1 MSAHDTPHPRRGRCR
16 VTPVAG
22 SWQKVGGFDQARNSS
37 ALSCDL
43 RCQGMSPIPTRD
55 TLRKLT
61 DEIVNHELDPV
72 IAAKEALRCGDAD
85 GACQL
90 LLAEAAAGRPPDARL
105 VSRVLP
111 DLSDLDLFPV
121 LVGSC
126 GGDRVEM
133 LLDVVEQD
141 RMSSERDAVALF
153 LAVELLGGSSPP
165 PRLLALLRTRLRRM
179 LGIEASIV
187 LAMTAKALGDKDVL
201 EVAKPWLPM
210 AEAVEAKSIR
220 EQLLRRLATPPLLAL
235 PEKSPPRVISG
246 FTVRRPAPKVGRND
260 PCPCGSGKKYKKCC
274 AEKDA
279 ERAWDPSPMPGLTRS
294 EYLRSAGSEL
304 TSREVDLLRIQE
316 LAELNF
322 PSLST
327 LPLIAALRRALIFH
341 RLDLAE
347 SAMEALSTR
356 TDFPGGG
363 DADGYRAELIHV
375 AVETDNLEFAKRHLD
390 LLHDRKE
397 AFQSDLITIELRS
410 PSEQTLARLEQTAL
424 SGLQE
429 PKGNA
434 LFDLSFALLRGS
446 PALGILVAR
455 ASLSAERPFDSDGL
469 LEVIEEARD
478 RLGLPPGDPAW
489 EIYEQR
495 LDRETA
501 RKVDELVKHG
511 ESAERER
518 LVAEAEGLR
527 EKLRDSK
534 SRIDE
539 LEQRMRVQEASLTRL
554 SADQSSAPPTA
565 PPASAP
571 LPADEEER
579 RRLRAKLAELKLLLA
594 ERNAE
599 RTTLRRQLA
608 KMHETL
614 ATEEKTAEHAP
625 EPREDEPSEEA
636 AVGTPSTLLV
646 PHFSASCEES
656 LRQLPSVI
664 ARKAL
669 FIITSLASLDSATWR
684 QVKRMVT
691 ASTPLLSCRIGI
703 HHRAVFRVE
712 EGHLTVL
719 SIFHRKDLDTAV
731 KRYG

>member
-1 MSAHDTPHPRRGRCR
+1 MPSRRTFSPEPDEER
-16 VTPVAG
+16 
-22 SWQKVGGFDQARNSS
+22 SYNSV
-37 ALSCDL
+37 
-43 RCQGMSPIPTRD
+43 MNT
-55 TLRKLT
+55 
-61 DEIVNHELDPV
+61 
-72 IAAKEALRCGDAD
+72 IAARAATVERNTKETQITVAINLDGTGKADLQTGVPFLDHMLDQLARHGMMDVTVHARGD
-85 GACQL
+85 L
-90 LLAEAAAGRPPDARL
+90 HIDAHHT
-105 VSRVLP
+105 
-111 DLSDLDLFPV
+111 
-121 LVGSC
+121 
-126 GGDRVEM
+126 VEDIGIT
-133 LLDVVEQD
+133 LGQ
-141 RMSSERDAVALF
+141 AV
-153 LAVELLGGSSPP
+153 
-165 PRLLALLRTRLRRM
+165 
-179 LGIEASIV
+179 
-187 LAMTAKALGDKDVL
+187 AKALGDKDVL

-455 ASLSAERPFDSDGL
+455 ASLSAASFATEPQFVRKTVSRSPGAI
-469 LEVIEEARD
+469 VARLCASAVEYCD
-478 RLGLPPGDPAW
+478 MNAMQISWRCSSWNRLRASRMRGWLCPHATEPNPP
-489 EIYEQR
+489 
-495 LDRETA
+495 
-501 RKVDELVKHG
+501 K
-511 ESAERER
+511 
-518 LVAEAEGLR
+518 
-527 EKLRDSK
+527 K
-534 SRIDE
+534 SRI
-539 LEQRMRVQEASLTRL
+539 
-554 SADQSSAPPTA
+554 
-565 PPASAP
+565 
-571 LPADEEER
+571 
-579 RRLRAKLAELKLLLA
+579 
-594 ERNAE
+594 
-599 RTTLRRQLA
+599 
-608 KMHETL
+608 
-614 ATEEKTAEHAP
+614 
-625 EPREDEPSEEA
+625 
-636 AVGTPSTLLV
+636 
-646 PHFSASCEES
+646 
-656 LRQLPSVI
+656 
-664 ARKAL
+664 ARS
-669 FIITSLASLDSATWR
+669 F
-684 QVKRMVT
+684 
-691 ASTPLLSCRIGI
+691 
-703 HHRAVFRVE
+703 
-712 EGHLTVL
+712 
-719 SIFHRKDLDTAV
+719 
-731 KRYG
+731 